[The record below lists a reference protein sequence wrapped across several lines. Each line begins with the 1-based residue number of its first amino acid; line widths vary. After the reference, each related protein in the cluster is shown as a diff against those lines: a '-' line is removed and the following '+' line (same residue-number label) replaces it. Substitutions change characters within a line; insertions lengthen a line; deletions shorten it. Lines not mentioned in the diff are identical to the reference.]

1 MAGKKWRK
9 DVPSDPRS
17 FRRPKASRPP
27 AKAILIV
34 TEGEVTEPNYFEVLR
49 RKLSLLTVEI
59 AILPKGCG
67 DPRRLAEHALDEAKK
82 RKMLFSSGKL
92 GNAKAA
98 KFDELWIVFDT
109 DIPVEHGRFADGLA
123 FAAAKGVQVA
133 HSTPCFEYWLLLHR
147 EYTTAPMP
155 KCADV
160 ISKLAAALGQKY
172 AKDAEE
178 SKKLIPPL
186 LDGHGLATARA
197 NAERVRKHH
206 AEAGTVA
213 PPNPSTEVDRLID
226 ALDPPPK
233 PEMMKKRTKR
243 TGPPS

>member
-9 DVPSDPRS
+9 EVSSDPRS
-17 FRRPKASRPP
+17 FRRPRGSRPP

-34 TEGEVTEPNYFEVLR
+34 TEGEVTEPTYFEALR
-49 RKLSLLTVEI
+49 QKLSLPTVEV

-67 DPRRLAEHALDEAKK
+67 DPRKLAEYALDEAKE
-82 RKMLFSSGKL
+82 RKKLFRSGKL

-109 DIPVEHGRFADGLA
+109 DIPVEHGRLANGLA

-133 HSTPCFEYWLLLHR
+133 HSTPCFEYWLLLHKD
-147 EYTTAPMP
+147 YTTAPMP

-160 ISKLAAALGQKY
+160 IPRLSEAIGQKY

-186 LDGHGLATARA
+186 LEGLVLART
-197 NAERVRKHH
+197 NAEKVRKHH
-206 AEAGTVA
+206 ASSRTVA
-213 PPNPSTEVDRLID
+213 PGNPSTEVDRLID

-233 PEMMKKRTKR
+233 EDKTKKRFTRKR
-243 TGPPS
+243 PTS

>member
-1 MAGKKWRK
+1 MWRK
-9 DVPSDPRS
+9 NVSSDPRS

-34 TEGEVTEPNYFEVLR
+34 TEGEVTEPTYFEVLR
-49 RKLSLLTVEI
+49 RKLSLLTVEV
-59 AILPKGCG
+59 AIVPKGCG
-67 DPRRLAEHALDEAKK
+67 DPRRLAEYALDEAKK
-82 RKMLFSSGKL
+82 RKKLFISGKL

-109 DIPVEHGRFADGLA
+109 DIPVEHGRLADGLA

-147 EYTTAPMP
+147 DYTTAPMP

-160 ISKLAAALGQKY
+160 IPRLSQVIGQDYTKN
-172 AKDAEE
+172 ANE
-178 SKKLIPPL
+178 SKTLIPPL
-186 LDGHGLATARA
+186 LNDSSLATARA

-226 ALDPPPK
+226 ALDPPPMEDK
-233 PEMMKKRTKR
+233 TKKRFTRKR
-243 TGPPS
+243 STS